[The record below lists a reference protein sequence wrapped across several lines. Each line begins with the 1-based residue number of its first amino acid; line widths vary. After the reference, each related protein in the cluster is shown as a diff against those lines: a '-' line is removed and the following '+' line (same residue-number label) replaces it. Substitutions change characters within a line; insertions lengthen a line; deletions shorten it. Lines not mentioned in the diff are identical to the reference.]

1 MSADVPANVYAL
13 EEKVLSNQ
21 QDEKNIQYMPVQMMP
36 MAPDDDEIDLLELWH
51 ALMLKKW
58 LVLGITLACLLAGTG
73 YAFLAMPVY
82 KTEAYF
88 LPPSVADVV
97 ELNIISGNSIQYTPA
112 IVYQMFLQNLSSREL
127 RRKFFTK
134 NGIFPVLAD
143 GDKDAVVNQV
153 FEKKFNEKLV
163 LQKVDNKRDKNT
175 SFHSLSFEWKDASSA
190 ADWTNMF
197 VSMVMDYTRNTLIN
211 DMLTLKKN
219 QIKYFEQCI
228 VSKRKT
234 GRNLNKDQILRFK
247 EALGIAKELG
257 ITADRLSGSNIQS
270 VDKKINNNVL
280 DKMAERDMRSVT
292 IYNNVGRLYLQGSK
306 ALGAQLKALQ
316 NRKSDDPFI
325 PGLCELQEKL
335 DTIKMATISQDH
347 IQVAKIDQ
355 SAQVPDKPI
364 KPKKRLIIA
373 LAGVV
378 GLFMGIFAAFFMCF
392 VQKMQKKEL

>member
-1 MSADVPANVYAL
+1 
-13 EEKVLSNQ
+13 LSNQ
-21 QDEKNIQYMPVQMMP
+21 HDEKNIQYMPVQMMP
-36 MAPDDDEIDLLELWH
+36 MAPDDDEIDLLELWRT
-51 ALMLKKW
+51 LMLKKW

-73 YAFLAMPVY
+73 YAFLAKPVY
-82 KTEAYF
+82 KTKAYF
-88 LPPSVADVV
+88 LPPSVADVG
-97 ELNIISGNSIQYTPA
+97 ELNIISGSSAQYTPA
-112 IVYQMFLQNLSSREL
+112 IVYQMFLQNLCSREL

-134 NGIFPVLAD
+134 KGIFPVLTD

-163 LQKVDNKRDKNT
+163 LQKEDNKRDKNT
-175 SFHSLSFEWKDASSA
+175 SFYSLSFEWKDASRV

-197 VSMVMDYTRNTLIN
+197 VSMVVDYTRNTLIN

-228 VSKRKT
+228 ASKRKT
-234 GRNLNKDQILRFK
+234 GRSLREDQILRFK
-247 EALGIAKELG
+247 EALGIARELG
-257 ITADRLSGSNIQS
+257 ITADRLSDGDIRS
-270 VDKKINNNVL
+270 VDKKINNNTL
-280 DKMAERDMRSVT
+280 DKMAKRDVRPIA
-292 IYNNVGRLYLQGSK
+292 IYDIGRLYLQGSK
-306 ALGAQLKALQ
+306 ALSAQIKAFQ
-316 NRKSDDPFI
+316 NRKLDDPFI

-355 SAQVPDKPI
+355 PAQVPDKPI